1 MYQKAR
7 FSGAAPTRKH
17 PGARRDSLRLTASR
31 RGPAHRTPPPLAGR
45 PCPCSPSRPS
55 LQSHCVHYLFL
66 HLNTKRFSTGTTQE
80 GLPAGRETHPF
91 TPAFTPA
98 AAPRGTPAHQG
109 GEPCPT
115 PALRGQLHLPDP
127 NRPPRRAQ
135 RPRPQSTPRPQDRAG
150 GARESRGVGVGRGRA
165 RPRVP
170 AEDSELD
177 RARGAERPCYSPLGA
192 TAGRGGPGG
201 GRRAAAAQF
210 LYWKGSSPV
219 SLSRHV
225 RMSASVTAKGSQLA
239 EGRRSSK

>member
-98 AAPRGTPAHQG
+98 AAPTGTPAHQG
-109 GEPCPT
+109 GSRAQPRPCVDSCTCQTRTGPQEGHRGHDPSPPHDPRTAQVEPVR
-115 PALRGQLHLPDP
+115 AEGWVWGAAGPDP
-127 NRPPRRAQ
+127 ESLQKTASWTGREGQNDLAIPRSGLQRAGEALAAGGGQ
-135 RPRPQSTPRPQDRAG
+135 RPLSSCT
-150 GARESRGVGVGRGRA
+150 GRA
-165 RPRVP
+165 RPR
-170 AEDSELD
+170 
-177 RARGAERPCYSPLGA
+177 
-192 TAGRGGPGG
+192 
-201 GRRAAAAQF
+201 
-210 LYWKGSSPV
+210 
-219 SLSRHV
+219 SR
-225 RMSASVTAKGSQLA
+225 
-239 EGRRSSK
+239 